1 MVKLEQQTADSSTKS
16 PCNSLNLRKNI
27 KKNLAKR
34 TGLSE
39 CIALQMKSTISGLAT
54 VAYFFEFILCTLASE
69 QDEEGVSL
77 SMVRKRSQ
85 RTSKFHDIITNANG
99 FFREEETTC
108 SSKRCEMSIRGRSCE
123 TEKKKILRLQNRG
136 NLTKKKLERLKHLE
150 AQLPWHISHLFEKHN
165 FDIEDF
171 KWYKPG
177 PRSVAPIWLLNTMIS
192 HIGADTFKIR
202 EIAHLLYNTR
212 KKFSPLMQN
221 EEEILLQQ
229 TLNYVLKSG
238 DKLISVIYGIIR
250 QLEEYLGFIK
260 SKKIKMTQKMQIS
273 EKSRLISKIMM
284 DVWRESAAIMP
295 HDVRLAF

>member
-1 MVKLEQQTADSSTKS
+1 M
-16 PCNSLNLRKNI
+16 
-27 KKNLAKR
+27 
-34 TGLSE
+34 
-39 CIALQMKSTISGLAT
+39 
-54 VAYFFEFILCTLASE
+54 
-69 QDEEGVSL
+69 
-77 SMVRKRSQ
+77 
-85 RTSKFHDIITNANG
+85 
-99 FFREEETTC
+99 
-108 SSKRCEMSIRGRSCE
+108 
-123 TEKKKILRLQNRG
+123 QNRG

-250 QLEEYLGFIK
+250 QLEENIPRWLIYCQRSG
-260 SKKIKMTQKMQIS
+260 QKWS
-273 EKSRLISKIMM
+273 CVL
-284 DVWRESAAIMP
+284 
-295 HDVRLAF
+295 